1 MLEDLK
7 KEIKELKYSQPG
19 SFEGTYGEAQTLK
32 NVSTLINIVDKL
44 IQIIDDQNN
53 SINGLKCGRVKLD
66 HKPEFIDRNFGGQ
79 ILSLDGAGPIPEMI
93 RDKLNFEC

>member
-19 SFEGTYGEAQTLK
+19 SFEGTYGEHQTLK

-44 IQIIDDQNN
+44 IEVINDQNN
-53 SINGLKCGRVKLD
+53 EINGLKCGRVKLD
-66 HKPEFIDRNFGGQ
+66 KKPEFIDRNFGSQ
-79 ILSLDGAGPIPEMI
+79 VISLEGAGPIPGLVK
-93 RDKLNFEC
+93 DLNFEC